1 MDDDDFDDLF
11 SEVDFLPGSSQVS
24 LTDAAANMSFGG
36 SVGDEAY
43 ASEDNLA
50 APEDTDMLDQWP
62 EEAFEDQEP
71 PLKLEPNAHAI
82 AKIEAVFELMADAM
96 LNDKNELSVTLKVR
110 NSKAKN
116 QHTSPDIDDRTK
128 RICFPGKT
136 ADEAWRFGEITFVGF
151 ERHRLTFAG

>member
-1 MDDDDFDDLF
+1 MNVVLLELYWIIAGTRLEVASRPNANGLGVIISTSTPRSSLPLSHMHITLGLVTMDDDDFDDLF

-71 PLKLEPNAHAI
+71 PLKLEP
-82 AKIEAVFELMADAM
+82 K
-96 LNDKNELSVTLKVR
+96 
-110 NSKAKN
+110 
-116 QHTSPDIDDRTK
+116 
-128 RICFPGKT
+128 
-136 ADEAWRFGEITFVGF
+136 
-151 ERHRLTFAG
+151 